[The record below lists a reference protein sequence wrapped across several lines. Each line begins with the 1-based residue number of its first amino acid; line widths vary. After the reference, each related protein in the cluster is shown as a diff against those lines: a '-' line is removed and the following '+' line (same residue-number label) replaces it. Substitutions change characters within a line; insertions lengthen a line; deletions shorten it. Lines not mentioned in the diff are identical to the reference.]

1 MYKKITYI
9 PVTFKSKYL
18 GKEVMVV
25 GLEDLTTLSI
35 LHKEVPKILPHRRR
49 KVRQEQ

>member
-1 MYKKITYI
+1 MYKKSTYI

-25 GLEDLTTLSI
+25 GLEDLKTLSM
-35 LHKEVPKILPHRRR
+35 LHKEIPKTKPHRKR
-49 KVRQEQ
+49 KVEQEQ